1 LEFVFVVTSLEAW
14 LRITMGDAR
23 APEDRLGAKHVPT
36 VFVYLMAVSID
47 SWIREMMPD
56 VMTKPPEDLRARI
69 YAAAGVAKTASLHM
83 VSSWLRNELML
94 KTRFT

>member
-1 LEFVFVVTSLEAW
+1 LRRGYESLWEMRAHQ
-14 LRITMGDAR
+14 RIN
-23 APEDRLGAKHVPT
+23 GAKHVPT

-83 VSSWLRNELML
+83 VSSWLRNELIL